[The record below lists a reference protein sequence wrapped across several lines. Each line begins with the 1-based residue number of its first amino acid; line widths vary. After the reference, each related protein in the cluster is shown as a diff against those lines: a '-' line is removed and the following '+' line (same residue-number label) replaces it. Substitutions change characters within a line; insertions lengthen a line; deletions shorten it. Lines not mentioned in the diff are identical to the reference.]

1 MLPKRNALRVFTKR
15 KCYEIVIYYAPIPL
29 IENKPMQRRKLLE
42 LGATWGLMQAA
53 TQAQAL
59 KKDDTAPLRIG
70 LTAVILA
77 DQAAFLTRW
86 SDFLGA
92 RMGVPAVFVARE
104 SYQNILDLLFS
115 DQLDAAWICGYPYV
129 LHQSKL
135 QLLAT
140 PLFNDKPFYQA
151 YLIGRHDNRAAIKGW
166 SDLKNRVLA
175 YSDPLSNSGWLV
187 AQAQMRA
194 VGLVDQ
200 DLRRSFF
207 AHGHRN
213 VAEAVAS
220 GLAQAGCIDGY
231 VWDTMQLQK
240 MPAAAQTRVVW
251 RSDWYAFPPMVAKRF
266 DGNPALL
273 ALGEALL
280 NMPADPQGMSLLK
293 ALNLTGFAVPD
304 AAIFEPIKALAA
316 SVGALRV

>member
-1 MLPKRNALRVFTKR
+1 
-15 KCYEIVIYYAPIPL
+15 
-29 IENKPMQRRKLLE
+29 MQRRTLVE
-42 LGATWGLMQAA
+42 WGAAWGLLQGGV
-53 TQAQAL
+53 QAQTL
-59 KKDDTAPLRIG
+59 PKNDTTSLRIG

-86 SDFLGA
+86 SDYLGA
-92 RMGVPAVFVARE
+92 RMGLPVVFVARE

-115 DQLDAAWICGYPYV
+115 DQLDAAWICGYPYI

-140 PLFNDKPFYQA
+140 PLFNGKPFYQS
-151 YLIGRHDNRAAIKGW
+151 YLIGRSRNPPELTGW
-166 SDLKNRVLA
+166 GDLKQRVLA

-194 VGLVDQ
+194 AGLKAS
-200 DLRRSFF
+200 DLRRTFF

-240 MPAAAQTRVVW
+240 MAAVAHTSVIW
-251 RSDWYAFPPMVAKRF
+251 RSDWYAFPPIVARLN
-266 DGNPALL
+266 DSHPALAEL
-273 ALGEALL
+273 GAALQ
-280 NMPADPQGMSLLK
+280 NMPNDSQGLSLLK
-293 ALNLTGFAVPD
+293 ALNLSGFAKPD
-304 AAIFEPIKALAA
+304 ASLFEPIKTLAA
-316 SVGALRV
+316 SVGAVRT

>member
-1 MLPKRNALRVFTKR
+1 
-15 KCYEIVIYYAPIPL
+15 
-29 IENKPMQRRKLLE
+29 MQRRTLLE
-42 LGATWGLMQAA
+42 FGATWSLLHASA
-53 TQAQAL
+53 QAQAP
-59 KKDDTAPLRIG
+59 KKDDAAPLRIG

-86 SDFLGA
+86 SDYLGS
-92 RMGVPAVFVARE
+92 RMGVAVVFVARE
-104 SYQNILDLLFS
+104 SYQNILDLLFT
-115 DQLDAAWICGYPYV
+115 DQLDAAWICGYPFV
-129 LHQSKL
+129 LHQSRL

-140 PLFNDKPFYQA
+140 PLFNNKPFYQS
-151 YLIGRHDNRAAIKGW
+151 YLIGQQGKQALLSGW
-166 SDLKNRVLA
+166 SDLKNQVLA

-187 AQAQMRA
+187 AQAQLRA
-194 VGLVDQ
+194 AGLTSQ

-240 MPAAAQTRVVW
+240 MAAVAQTQVVW
-251 RSDWYAFPPMVAKRF
+251 RSAWYAFPPMVAKRN
-266 DGNPALL
+266 DVNPALL
-273 ALGEALL
+273 ALGTALQR
-280 NMPADPQGMSLLK
+280 MPADSQGMSLLK
-293 ALNLTGFAVPD
+293 ALNLTGFSKPD
-304 AAIFEPIKALAA
+304 ASIFEPIKMLAA

>member
-1 MLPKRNALRVFTKR
+1 MKRRL
-15 KCYEIVIYYAPIPL
+15 
-29 IENKPMQRRKLLE
+29 LLE
-42 LGATWGLMQAA
+42 LGAGWGLLKTAA
-53 TQAQAL
+53 LAQSQ
-59 KKDDTAPLRIG
+59 KVNDISPLRLG

-86 SDFLGA
+86 SDYLGA
-92 RMGVPAVFVARE
+92 RMGVPVVFVARE
-104 SYQNILDLLFS
+104 SYQSILDLLFS

-140 PLFNDKPFYQA
+140 PLFKDKPFYQA
-151 YLIGRHDNRAAIKGW
+151 YLIGRQGKQAELTGW
-166 SDLKNRVLA
+166 GDLKQRVLA

-187 AQAQMRA
+187 AQAQLRA
-194 VGLVDQ
+194 AGLTPK

-220 GLAQAGCIDGY
+220 GLAHAGCIDGY

-240 MPAAAQTRVVW
+240 MSAVAQTQVVW
-251 RSDWYAFPPMVAKRF
+251 RSDWYAFPPIVAKHN
-266 DGNPALL
+266 DVNPALL
-273 ALGEALL
+273 ALGAALQS
-280 NMPADPQGMSLLK
+280 MPADSQGMSLLK
-293 ALNLTGFAVPD
+293 ALNLSGFGKPD
-304 AAIFEPIKALAA
+304 AHIFEPIKVLAT
-316 SVGALRV
+316 SVSTARA

>member
-1 MLPKRNALRVFTKR
+1 M
-15 KCYEIVIYYAPIPL
+15 
-29 IENKPMQRRKLLE
+29 RRRTLVE
-42 LGATWGLMQAA
+42 AGAAWGLLQAA
-53 TQAQAL
+53 AQAQAPQ
-59 KKDDTAPLRIG
+59 KEEISPLRIG

-86 SDFLGA
+86 ADYLGA
-92 RMGVPAVFVARE
+92 RMGLPVVFVARE

-115 DQLDAAWICGYPYV
+115 DQLDAAWICGYPYI

-140 PLFNDKPFYQA
+140 PLFNGKPLYQS
-151 YLIGRHDNRAAIKGW
+151 YLIGHQDRPTELSGW
-166 SDLKNRVLA
+166 GDLKQKVLA

-187 AQAQMRA
+187 AQAQLRA
-194 VGLVDQ
+194 VGLTAR
-200 DLRRSFF
+200 DLRRAFF

-240 MPAAAQTRVVW
+240 MSAAAQTRVIW
-251 RSDWYAFPPMVAKRF
+251 RSDWYAFPPIVTKLNDKHAAL
-266 DGNPALL
+266 PALGA
-273 ALGEALL
+273 ALQ
-280 NMPADPQGMSLLK
+280 NMPTDAQGMSLLK
-293 ALNLTGFAVPD
+293 ALNLTGFAKPD
-304 AAIFEPIKALAA
+304 ASLFEPIKALAA
-316 SVGALRV
+316 SVGAVRV